1 MKTTPK
7 IGPRL
12 PGGAFTKA
20 HTAETKLGPCT
31 VKRSSEVVTRRRAA
45 KRGSVPQ
52 RFVEIKVDCGPG
64 QDAYITARTYR
75 HLNAD
80 YAARYGFSPKQQ
92 LWFIGE
98 VDTARAAQRK
108 GLATRAYEA
117 LAAYVCRRGGVLISN
132 GRLAGAHSNDF
143 WRKQVQ
149 KGRAHIVDQAPPG
162 GEFTYRVVALDCRH
176 ARDLSGGLGQLTT
189 RTSRV
194 VLAAKAAGYRVDA
207 KGRVIA
213 PSGRVRKTQT
223 KGSAHGP
230 YRYRTFSMKDG
241 EHVVAVPVAHL
252 AAAQKYG
259 KKALRAG
266 VEVRHLNDRS
276 TDDRLVNIAIGSRH
290 TNIMDSP
297 KAKRVRIAKA
307 GARAAKRARRKR

>member
-7 IGPRL
+7 IGPRM

-20 HTAETKLGPCT
+20 RTTETKLGTCT
-31 VKRSSEVVTRRRAA
+31 VKRKTRVFTRTKGNAILRR
-45 KRGSVPQ
+45 Q
-52 RFVEIKVDCGPG
+52 IDIDIDCGEGRTGGINARHYPSR
-64 QDAYITARTYR
+64 DEDYSRAYGLRTPR
-75 HLNAD
+75 
-80 YAARYGFSPKQQ
+80 P
-92 LWFIGE
+92 LWFVGE
-98 VDTARAAQRK
+98 VDTEERAQRQ
-108 GLATRAYEA
+108 GIATRAYEA
-117 LAAYVCRRGGVLISN
+117 LAKYVCRQGGLLVSN
-132 GRLAGAHSNDF
+132 ARLADAYSNDF
-143 WRKQVQ
+143 WQKQLR
-149 KGRAHIVDQAPPG
+149 KGRA
-162 GEFTYRVVALDCRH
+162 RVVEKHGDAFVHATVLLDCRH
-176 ARDLSGGLGQLTT
+176 AGDLSGGLGQLTT

-276 TDDRLVNIAIGSRH
+276 TDDRLANIAIGSRH